1 MAVRIRLKRIGKIHH
16 PIYRVVVVDSRKKRD
31 GRVIEEVGKYDPN
44 QEPSLIELNSERIQ
58 YWLSVGAQPS
68 DPVHRFLVLSG
79 DWAKF
84 KGAKVV
90 ENRIK
95 TKEAGQ
101 SVEEAIK
108 AADDAAEKAKAKK
121 AEAEAKAAKEAE
133 ESAKAEEA
141 PAEEAAA
148 PAEDAAPAEEAAAE
162 APAEEAP
169 AEEAPAEEAKEEAPA
184 EEKTEEAAE

>member
-44 QEPSLIELNSERIQ
+44 QQPSLIELNSERIQ

-68 DPVHRFLVLSG
+68 DAVHRFLVLSG
-79 DWAKF
+79 DWATF

-90 ENRIK
+90 ENRIQVK
-95 TKEAGQ
+95 DAGADVEAA
-101 SVEEAIK
+101 VK

-121 AEAEAKAAKEAE
+121 AEAEAKAKKEAE
-133 ESAKAEEA
+133 EAAKAEEA
-141 PAEEAAA
+141 EAAKAEET
-148 PAEDAAPAEEAAAE
+148 
-162 APAEEAP
+162 PAEEAP
-169 AEEAPAEEAKEEAPA
+169 AEEKAEEAPA

>member
-44 QEPSLIELNSERIQ
+44 QEPSLIELESERIQ
-58 YWLSVGAQPS
+58 YWLGVGAQPS
-68 DPVHRFLVLSG
+68 DAVHRFLVLSG

-84 KGAKVV
+84 KGAKNV
-90 ENRIK
+90 ENRIR
-95 TKEAGQ
+95 TKDEGDDVAA
-101 SVEEAIK
+101 AIK

-121 AEAEAKAAKEAE
+121 AEAEAKAKKEAE
-133 ESAKAEEA
+133 AAKAAEEA
-141 PAEEAAA
+141 EK
-148 PAEDAAPAEEAAAE
+148 AAAE
-162 APAEEAP
+162 TP

-184 EEKTEEAAE
+184 EEKAE

>member
-44 QEPSLIELNSERIQ
+44 QEPSLIELDSERIQ
-58 YWLSVGAQPS
+58 YWLGVGAQPS

-95 TKEAGQ
+95 TKDAGQ
-101 SVEEAIK
+101 SIEEAIK

-121 AEAEAKAAKEAE
+121 AEAKAKKEAE
-133 ESAKAEEA
+133 EAAKA
-141 PAEEAAA
+141 
-148 PAEDAAPAEEAAAE
+148 AEEAAAE
-162 APAEEAP
+162 APAEESP
-169 AEEAPAEEAKEEAPA
+169 AEAPAEEA
-184 EEKTEEAAE
+184 TQEAAE

>member
-44 QEPSLIELNSERIQ
+44 QQPSLIELNSERIQ

-68 DPVHRFLVLSG
+68 DAVHRFLVLSG
-79 DWAKF
+79 DWATF

-90 ENRIK
+90 ENRIQVK
-95 TKEAGQ
+95 DAGADVEAA
-101 SVEEAIK
+101 VK

-121 AEAEAKAAKEAE
+121 AEAEAKAKKEAE
-133 ESAKAEEA
+133 EAAKAEEA
-141 PAEEAAA
+141 EAAK
-148 PAEDAAPAEEAAAE
+148 
-162 APAEEAP
+162 AEEAP
-169 AEEAPAEEAKEEAPA
+169 AEEAPAEEKAEEAPA
-184 EEKTEEAAE
+184 EEKTEETAQ

>member
-44 QEPSLIELNSERIQ
+44 QQPSLIELNSERIQ

-68 DPVHRFLVLSG
+68 DAVHRFLVLSG
-79 DWAKF
+79 DWATF

-90 ENRIK
+90 ENRIQVK
-95 TKEAGQ
+95 DAGADVEAA
-101 SVEEAIK
+101 VK

-121 AEAEAKAAKEAE
+121 AEAEAKAKKEAE
-133 ESAKAEEA
+133 EAAKAAEAEAAQAEEKAEEA
-141 PAEEAAA
+141 PAEEK
-148 PAEDAAPAEEAAAE
+148 
-162 APAEEAP
+162 AEEAP
-169 AEEAPAEEAKEEAPA
+169 AEEAPAEE
-184 EEKTEEAAE
+184 TSEAAE

>member
-44 QEPSLIELNSERIQ
+44 QEPSLIELDSERIQ
-58 YWLSVGAQPS
+58 YWLGVGAQPS

-95 TKEAGQ
+95 TKDAGQ
-101 SVEEAIK
+101 SIEEAIK

-121 AEAEAKAAKEAE
+121 AEAEAKAKKEAE
-133 ESAKAEEA
+133 ETAKAA
-141 PAEEAAA
+141 EAAKA
-148 PAEDAAPAEEAAAE
+148 GEEAAAE
-162 APAEEAP
+162 APAEESP
-169 AEEAPAEEAKEEAPA
+169 AEAPAEEA
-184 EEKTEEAAE
+184 TQEAAE

>member
-44 QEPSLIELNSERIQ
+44 QEPSLIELDSERIQ
-58 YWLSVGAQPS
+58 YWLGVGAQPS

-95 TKEAGQ
+95 TKDAGQ
-101 SVEEAIK
+101 SIEEAIK
-108 AADDAAEKAKAKK
+108 AADDAAEKA
-121 AEAEAKAAKEAE
+121 EAEAKAKKEAE
-133 ESAKAEEA
+133 EAAKAAEAAKAGEEA
-141 PAEEAAA
+141 AAEEAA
-148 PAEDAAPAEEAAAE
+148 EESPAE
-162 APAEEAP
+162 APAEEA
-169 AEEAPAEEAKEEAPA
+169 
-184 EEKTEEAAE
+184 TQEAAE

>member
-44 QEPSLIELNSERIQ
+44 QEPSLIELDSERIQ
-58 YWLSVGAQPS
+58 YWLGVGAQPS

-95 TKEAGQ
+95 TKDAGQ
-101 SVEEAIK
+101 SIEEAIK

-121 AEAEAKAAKEAE
+121 AEAEAKAKKEAE
-133 ESAKAEEA
+133 EAAKAKEA
-141 PAEEAAA
+141 AAEEAAA
-148 PAEDAAPAEEAAAE
+148 EEAAEESPAE
-162 APAEEAP
+162 APAEEA
-169 AEEAPAEEAKEEAPA
+169 
-184 EEKTEEAAE
+184 TQEAAE

>member
-44 QEPSLIELNSERIQ
+44 QQPSLIELNSERIQ

-68 DPVHRFLVLSG
+68 DAVHRFLVLSG
-79 DWAKF
+79 DWATF

-90 ENRIK
+90 ENRIQVK
-95 TKEAGQ
+95 DAGADVEAA
-101 SVEEAIK
+101 VK

-121 AEAEAKAAKEAE
+121 AEAEAKAKKEAE
-133 ESAKAEEA
+133 EAAKAEEAEAAKAEEKTEEA
-141 PAEEAAA
+141 PAEE
-148 PAEDAAPAEEAAAE
+148 
-162 APAEEAP
+162 
-169 AEEAPAEEAKEEAPA
+169 KTEEAPA
-184 EEKTEEAAE
+184 EEKTEEAAQ

>member
-44 QEPSLIELNSERIQ
+44 QQPSLIELNSERIQ

-68 DPVHRFLVLSG
+68 DAVHRFLVLSG
-79 DWAKF
+79 DWATF

-90 ENRIK
+90 ENRIQVK
-95 TKEAGQ
+95 DAGADVEAA
-101 SVEEAIK
+101 VK
-108 AADDAAEKAKAKK
+108 AADDAAENAKAKK
-121 AEAEAKAAKEAE
+121 AEAEAKAKKEAE
-133 ESAKAEEA
+133 EAAKAEEAEAAQAEEKTEEAPAEEKAEEA
-141 PAEEAAA
+141 PA
-148 PAEDAAPAEEAAAE
+148 
-162 APAEEAP
+162 
-169 AEEAPAEEAKEEAPA
+169 EEAPA

>member
-44 QEPSLIELNSERIQ
+44 QQPSLIELNSERIQ

-68 DPVHRFLVLSG
+68 DAVHRFLVLSG
-79 DWAKF
+79 DWATF

-90 ENRIK
+90 ENRIQVK
-95 TKEAGQ
+95 DAGADVEAA
-101 SVEEAIK
+101 VK

-121 AEAEAKAAKEAE
+121 AEAEAKAKKEAE
-133 ESAKAEEA
+133 EAAKAEEAEAAQTEEKAEEA
-141 PAEEAAA
+141 PAEEK
-148 PAEDAAPAEEAAAE
+148 AEEAPAAE
-162 APAEEAP
+162 APAEE
-169 AEEAPAEEAKEEAPA
+169 
-184 EEKTEEAAE
+184 TSEAAE

>member
-44 QEPSLIELNSERIQ
+44 QQPSLIELNSERIQ

-68 DPVHRFLVLSG
+68 DAVHRFLVLSG
-79 DWAKF
+79 DWATF

-90 ENRIK
+90 ENRIQVK
-95 TKEAGQ
+95 DAGADVEAA
-101 SVEEAIK
+101 VK

-121 AEAEAKAAKEAE
+121 AEAEAKAKKEAE
-133 ESAKAEEA
+133 EAAKAEEAEAAQAEEKTEEA
-141 PAEEAAA
+141 PAEEK
-148 PAEDAAPAEEAAAE
+148 AEEAPAAE
-162 APAEEAP
+162 APAEE
-169 AEEAPAEEAKEEAPA
+169 
-184 EEKTEEAAE
+184 TSEAAE

>member
-68 DPVHRFLVLSG
+68 DAVHRFLVLSG
-79 DWAKF
+79 DWATF

-95 TKEAGQ
+95 TKDTGEDVEA
-101 SVEEAIK
+101 AIK
-108 AADDAAEKAKAKK
+108 AADDAAEKAKAKR
-121 AEAEAKAAKEAE
+121 AEAEAKAKQEAE
-133 ESAKAEEA
+133 KAAAEEAKAAEAEQASEDAPAEDTAEEKSADA
-141 PAEEAAA
+141 PAEEK
-148 PAEDAAPAEEAAAE
+148 PAAE
-162 APAEEAP
+162 APAEEEKP
-169 AEEAPAEEAKEEAPA
+169 TE
-184 EEKTEEAAE
+184 EEKAE

>member
-44 QEPSLIELNSERIQ
+44 QQPSLIELNSERIQ

-68 DPVHRFLVLSG
+68 DAVHRFLVLSG
-79 DWAKF
+79 DWATF

-90 ENRIK
+90 ENRIQVK
-95 TKEAGQ
+95 DTGADVEAA
-101 SVEEAIK
+101 VK

-121 AEAEAKAAKEAE
+121 AEAEAKAKKEAE
-133 ESAKAEEA
+133 EAAKAEEAEAAQAEEKAEEA
-141 PAEEAAA
+141 PA
-148 PAEDAAPAEEAAAE
+148 
-162 APAEEAP
+162 
-169 AEEAPAEEAKEEAPA
+169 EEAPA

>member
-44 QEPSLIELNSERIQ
+44 QQPSLIELNSERIQ

-90 ENRIK
+90 ENRIQVK
-95 TKEAGQ
+95 DSGADVEAA
-101 SVEEAIK
+101 VK

-121 AEAEAKAAKEAE
+121 AEAEAKAKQEAE
-133 ESAKAEEA
+133 AAAKAEEA
-141 PAEEAAA
+141 EAAA
-148 PAEDAAPAEEAAAE
+148 AEEPAAE
-162 APAEEAP
+162 APAEEQV
-169 AEEAPAEEAKEEAPA
+169 EETPA
-184 EEKTEEAAE
+184 EEKTEEASE

>member
-44 QEPSLIELNSERIQ
+44 QQPSLIELNSERIQ

-68 DPVHRFLVLSG
+68 DAVHRFLVLSG
-79 DWAKF
+79 DWATF

-90 ENRIK
+90 ENRIQVK
-95 TKEAGQ
+95 DTGADVEAA
-101 SVEEAIK
+101 VK

-121 AEAEAKAAKEAE
+121 AEAEAKAKKEAE
-133 ESAKAEEA
+133 EAAKAEEAEAAKAEEKAEEA
-141 PAEEAAA
+141 PAEEK
-148 PAEDAAPAEEAAAE
+148 AEEKA
-162 APAEEAP
+162 
-169 AEEAPAEEAKEEAPA
+169 EEAPA
-184 EEKTEEAAE
+184 EEKTEEAAQ